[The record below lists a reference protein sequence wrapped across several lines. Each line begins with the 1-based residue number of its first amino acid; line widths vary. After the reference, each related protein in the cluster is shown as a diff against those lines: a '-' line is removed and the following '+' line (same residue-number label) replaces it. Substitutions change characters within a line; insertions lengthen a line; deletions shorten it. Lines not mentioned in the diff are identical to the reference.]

1 MKQHIILQREG
12 DSSFKI
18 GTLHFTALLKWVP
31 LPPKPSCATSYNKG
45 NKKISFVTES
55 SERYHFHQIMKFNI
69 TNNKISNICT
79 SKCDTVKRKYYFSST
94 VRKKIFN
101 MNLIISKLRFRV

>member
-45 NKKISFVTES
+45 NKNISGMGTETLVCQDDVSHGNFV
-55 SERYHFHQIMKFNI
+55 FP
-69 TNNKISNICT
+69 
-79 SKCDTVKRKYYFSST
+79 CDE
-94 VRKKIFN
+94 N
-101 MNLIISKLRFRV
+101 